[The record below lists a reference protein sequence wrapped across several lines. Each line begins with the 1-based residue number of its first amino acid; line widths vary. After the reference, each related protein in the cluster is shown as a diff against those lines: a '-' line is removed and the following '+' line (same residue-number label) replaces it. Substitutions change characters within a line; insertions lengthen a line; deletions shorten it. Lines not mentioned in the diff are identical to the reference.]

1 MEEIARVYANAVYE
15 VADDRDGVDRLREEL
30 GQLDDA
36 MTDSRDLRIF
46 LTSPYISTQEK
57 QQGARTAI
65 TEADEV
71 LVNLLDVLI
80 ENHRVAVLPRIRRL
94 VDERWAEEHKQ
105 LAVHVTSAVEL
116 GDERIAQLGDD
127 IGQKTGREV
136 TITSTVD
143 PDIIGGIVL
152 RVGNSILDASVRN
165 RLDHL
170 RREVAA
176 A

>member
-15 VADDRDGVDRLREEL
+15 VAADRDDLGRLREEL

-36 MTDSRDLRIF
+36 MKESRDLRIF

-57 QQGARTAI
+57 QRGSRSAI
-65 TEADEV
+65 TDADEV

-80 ENHRVAVLPRIRRL
+80 ENHRVAALPRIRRI
-94 VDERWAEEHKQ
+94 VDERWAEDNKQ
-105 LAVHVTSAVEL
+105 LAVHITSAVEL
-116 GDERIAQLGDD
+116 DPDRITRLGGE
-127 IGQKTGREV
+127 IGEQTGREV
-136 TITSTVD
+136 HVTSTVD

-165 RLDHL
+165 RLDQL